1 MLWCLFCYSM
11 AQNARSQGVLVSVP
25 NHCSESPHRFVF
37 SSFSA
42 MCRANNFLKCKGEKV
57 SQRWESLVKKSFY
70 TFSLSSGVVMWCMS
84 RCLQRN
90 WCSSKW
96 GVFHE
101 PQLSKWL
108 LEFTFSPGN
117 FSFKGLSFFP
127 PLLQASLTPVKSGGE
142 LEEKPKPKDRI
153 TSCLL
158 ENWNKG
164 EGLGYEGIGL
174 GIGLRGAIRL
184 PSFKVKTK
192 ICLHYTNIP

>member
-1 MLWCLFCYSM
+1 M

-57 SQRWESLVKKSFY
+57 SRRWESLVKKSFY

-117 FSFKGLSFFP
+117 FSFKGLFFP
-127 PLLQASLTPVKSGGE
+127 PSVAGVSHSSEVRRRTGGETKAKGSNHVLSLGE
-142 LEEKPKPKDRI
+142 LEQRRRPGIRGNWLGHWVTRGHPVAILQGKNKDL
-153 TSCLL
+153 S
-158 ENWNKG
+158 
-164 EGLGYEGIGL
+164 
-174 GIGLRGAIRL
+174 
-184 PSFKVKTK
+184 S
-192 ICLHYTNIP
+192 LH

>member
-57 SQRWESLVKKSFY
+57 SRRWESLVKKSFY

-117 FSFKGLSFFP
+117 FSFKGLFFS
-127 PLLQASLTPVKSGGE
+127 PLCCRRLSLQWSPE
-142 LEEKPKPKDRI
+142 
-153 TSCLL
+153 
-158 ENWNKG
+158 ENWRRNQSQRIESRLVSWRTGTKAKAWDTR
-164 EGLGYEGIGL
+164 ELAWALGYEG
-174 GIGLRGAIRL
+174 
-184 PSFKVKTK
+184 PSG
-192 ICLHYTNIP
+192 CHPSR